1 MGTLKFTA
9 ALAALALAGCAT
21 VPDAGPVATGPLP
34 AGSRYV
40 ALGSSNAAGANIPP
54 VAIDRP
60 ARCGA
65 SEVSY
70 ARLLARRLTLN
81 LTDATCGGATTVQV
95 LQPWNELPAQID
107 AVTADTRLVTIS
119 IGGNDLNYMGVVFA
133 GSCRMGLRDP
143 RMAAGS
149 ECPTVPEPDAAAY
162 TRVENQIVAIV
173 QAIKARAP
181 QARVVLVQYLTL
193 VGDASCEQA
202 PIGEA
207 DAALARRLAA
217 GLAAATSRA
226 GERSGADVLAADITS
241 RDHTACS
248 ADPWTRGLAAGYA
261 GAQGAPWHPTAAG
274 HAAIADMLERL
285 LAS

>member
-1 MGTLKFTA
+1 M
-9 ALAALALAGCAT
+9 
-21 VPDAGPVATGPLP
+21 PDTGPVATGSLRTG
-34 AGSRYV
+34 AHYV

-54 VAIDRP
+54 VATDRP

-70 ARLLARRLTLN
+70 GRLLARRLNLT

-107 AVTADTRLVTIS
+107 SVTSDTRLVTIS

-133 GSCRMGLRDP
+133 GSCRAGLRDP
-143 RMAAGS
+143 RLPGGA
-149 ECPTVPEPDAAAY
+149 ECPTVPEPAPADY

-173 QAIKARAP
+173 EAIRARAS
-181 QARVVLVQYLTL
+181 QARVVLVQYLAL
-193 VGDASCEQA
+193 VGDAPCEVA
-202 PIGEA
+202 PLGEA

-217 GLAAATSRA
+217 GLAAATARA
-226 GERSGADVLAADITS
+226 GERSGADVLPADVAS

-248 ADPWTRGLAAGYA
+248 ADPWTRGLAAGYS
-261 GAQGAPWHPTAAG
+261 GALGAPWHPTAAG
-274 HAAIADMLERL
+274 HAAIADMLQQL
-285 LAS
+285 LAR